1 MPIVGDLLADRYRID
16 GLLGAGGMASV
27 YRATDLRLDRP
38 VALKVLSANLAADPI
53 VAQRFE
59 REARALAA
67 AAHPSVVAV
76 FDVSPGDP
84 ETGREPFYV
93 MELCDGG
100 TLADRL
106 SEKGRLDPADLAPAL
121 ASVAQGLAELHRRGV
136 VHRDVKPANI
146 VYSGDRPKLADFGLA
161 RSEEQD
167 LTTLTA
173 KGMTVGTLAYLA
185 PELLAG
191 SPATAASDIY
201 ALGVTAYQGLTGR
214 LPKEAASIGELI
226 ENRTKKAAAVSAA
239 APELSRFDRPIRKA
253 LAVDP
258 EARPDADEL
267 AAALTAALAGAAPP
281 RRNPRKTGTR
291 SFFDAAD
298 PLPATAV
305 SVPVAQPAV
314 ADVAPVVDAI
324 EPPGTDE
331 TLTQV
336 PIVPPPRSGPVI
348 NRAQATRTAHRRVDR
363 RQPSRRLTDRPGL
376 LVLAAFVFI
385 VLALAGLSSLLGA
398 GSPGA
403 SPSAPLVVVATSP
416 SAAISSSPSLSP
428 SPIPSPST
436 PIVTPTPGP
445 AARAQAALNDVVAAI
460 EGARGAGG
468 LKGKEANELERLAAD
483 VGMKLRS
490 GEYDEA
496 REAASRLEER
506 VRKLGHELD
515 GARRAR
521 LEDAVSALIDAI
533 DRIQDR

>member
-38 VALKVLSANLAADPI
+38 VALKVLSANLAADPV

-76 FDVSPGDP
+76 FDVAPGDP

-106 SEKGRLDPADLAPAL
+106 SGSGRLEPADLVPAL

-226 ENRTKKAAAVSAA
+226 ENRTKKAPTVSSV
-239 APELSRFDRPIRKA
+239 APELGRFDRPIRKA

-258 EARPDADEL
+258 AARPEADEL
-267 AAALTAALAGAAPP
+267 AAALTAALAETAPP
-281 RRNPRKTGTR
+281 RRTPRKTGTR
-291 SFFDAAD
+291 PFFDAAD

-314 ADVAPVVDAI
+314 ADVPPVADAI
-324 EPPGTDE
+324 EPPRTDE
-331 TLTQV
+331 TVAQV
-336 PIVPPPRSGPVI
+336 PVVPPPPRSGPATK
-348 NRAQATRTAHRRVDR
+348 RAEAARTAHRRVDR
-363 RQPSRRLTDRPGL
+363 REPSRRLTDRPGL
-376 LVLAAFVFI
+376 LVLAAFVLI
-385 VLALAGLSSLLGA
+385 VLALAGLSSILGG

-428 SPIPSPST
+428 SPIPSPSR
-436 PIVTPTPGP
+436 PVVTPTPGP
-445 AARAQAALNDVVAAI
+445 AARARAALDDVVSAI
-460 EGARGAGG
+460 EAARGAGG

-483 VGMKLRS
+483 VGTKLRS
-490 GEYDEA
+490 GEYDET
-496 REAASRLEER
+496 REAAGRLEER

-515 GARRAR
+515 NTRRAR
-521 LEDAVSALIDAI
+521 LEDAVAALIDEI
-533 DRIQDR
+533 DRIQS